1 MWARIGRALPR
12 SADLTPA
19 RRGLLAAAFIALGV
33 LLLVTAANAL
43 LGVGGASAGA
53 FVRDDVGSL
62 ICVLV
67 AAIACLRPLLIQAR
81 RRAFALIAAGL
92 SSYALGNVLWATWLA
107 HLAHP
112 PVPSVC
118 DVLWLAFY
126 PLVALGVVGLSGIR
140 SRNRPSPAVW
150 LDGIVAGGGLAAIGA
165 AIIVSPVLVSASR
178 SASTTATALVYP
190 TGDLILVG
198 LTMGVIALRGWR
210 IDRGWAILG
219 LAFLLLSA
227 ADFLYALQT
236 TTNAGRP
243 GAVTN
248 LVYLLALASMAFV
261 SWQVPPSRP
270 EPKFTSW
277 SVLLVPSGFMF
288 AAVGLLLYDHFHTL
302 SALPFA
308 LATVTLLAAIGR
320 MVVAFRDARG
330 LAEARR
336 LAGTDDLT
344 ALPNRRR
351 FMALTEEAI
360 AASQGSGRGLAM
372 LMLDLDNF
380 KQLNDTLGHHAGDE
394 LLRKIGPRLQH
405 ALRHLHTVARLGGDE
420 FAVLVYPA
428 PDEETLVRIAQDIL
442 GALREPFTVSEL
454 SLRVTGSLGIA
465 SFPDHARDAAELM
478 RHADIAMY
486 QAKTSR
492 DRYDF
497 YAHERNT
504 HSLER
509 LALAA
514 ELASALSS
522 GGIELHYQPKADAH
536 TRRIVGVEALARWR
550 RADGRLA
557 PPSEFVGPAEHAG
570 LSRDL
575 TRRVVELALG
585 QLRRWREDGHE
596 LQMAINTTVADLLDV
611 TFPDE
616 IAAALARHGLPA
628 ESLVL
633 EVTES
638 SVLADPDRIG
648 AVMQRLRELG
658 VELSLD
664 DFGTGYSSLAHL
676 KALPVGELKIDRS
689 FVSRMCSDPTD
700 SAIVYALIQL
710 ARKLDIRLV
719 AEGVEDRWTWDA
731 LRVLDCDLIQGYLI
745 SRPLPAAEITPQ
757 LESQR
762 HQRVSSGVAYRHD
775 QLNSQRRSI
784 DRARIAV

>member
-1 MWARIGRALPR
+1 M
-12 SADLTPA
+12 
-19 RRGLLAAAFIALGV
+19 
-33 LLLVTAANAL
+33 
-43 LGVGGASAGA
+43 
-53 FVRDDVGSL
+53 
-62 ICVLV
+62 
-67 AAIACLRPLLIQAR
+67 
-81 RRAFALIAAGL
+81 
-92 SSYALGNVLWATWLA
+92 
-107 HLAHP
+107 
-112 PVPSVC
+112 
-118 DVLWLAFY
+118 
-126 PLVALGVVGLSGIR
+126 
-140 SRNRPSPAVW
+140 
-150 LDGIVAGGGLAAIGA
+150 
-165 AIIVSPVLVSASR
+165 
-178 SASTTATALVYP
+178 
-190 TGDLILVG
+190 
-198 LTMGVIALRGWR
+198 M
-210 IDRGWAILG
+210 
-219 LAFLLLSA
+219 
-227 ADFLYALQT
+227 
-236 TTNAGRP
+236 
-243 GAVTN
+243 
-248 LVYLLALASMAFV
+248 
-261 SWQVPPSRP
+261 
-270 EPKFTSW
+270 
-277 SVLLVPSGFMF
+277 
-288 AAVGLLLYDHFHTL
+288 
-302 SALPFA
+302 
-308 LATVTLLAAIGR
+308 
-320 MVVAFRDARG
+320 VAFRDARG

-360 AASQGSGRGLAM
+360 AASEASGRGLAV

-394 LLRKIGPRLQH
+394 LLRKIGPRLLH
-405 ALRHLHTVARLGGDE
+405 ALRHLHTVGRLGGDE

-428 PDEETLVRIAQDIL
+428 PGEEAIVQIAQDIL
-442 GALREPFTVSEL
+442 GALRDPFTVSEL

-465 SFPDHARDAAELM
+465 TFPDHARDAAELM

-486 QAKTSR
+486 QAKSSR

-497 YAHERNT
+497 YARERDT

-514 ELASALSS
+514 ELAVALA
-522 GGIELHYQPKADAH
+522 GDAIEVHYQPKADAR

-570 LSRDL
+570 LSREL
-575 TRRVVELALG
+575 TRRVVELALA
-585 QLRRWREDGHE
+585 QVRSWRDAGYE
-596 LQMAINTTVADLLDV
+596 LQMAVNTTVADLLDT

-616 IAAALARHGLPA
+616 IEAALARHGVPA
-628 ESLVL
+628 EALVL

-648 AVMQRLRELG
+648 AVMQRLCELG

-689 FVSRMCSDPTD
+689 FVSRMCSDATD
-700 SAIVYALIQL
+700 AAIVYALIQL

-731 LRVLDCDLIQGYLI
+731 LRVLDCDLIQGYLL
-745 SRPLPAAEITPQ
+745 SRPLPAADIELQ

-762 HQRVSSGVAYRHD
+762 RQRLSSGIVHRHD
-775 QLNSQRRSI
+775 QLNSQRSSI

>member
-1 MWARIGRALPR
+1 MRARIGRALPR
-12 SADLTPA
+12 SAELKPA
-19 RRGLLAAAFIALGV
+19 ERGLLAAAFVALGV
-33 LLLVTAANAL
+33 LLAVTAANAL
-43 LGVGGASAGA
+43 LGLGGAGA
-53 FVRDDVGSL
+53 DPVIRDWVGSAIGIL
-62 ICVLV
+62 VSAIVCLRPMRIHVRRRSFALV
-67 AAIACLRPLLIQAR
+67 AAGVTAYSA
-81 RRAFALIAAGL
+81 
-92 SSYALGNVLWATWLA
+92 GNVLSTVWLSHVA
-107 HLAHP
+107 NP
-112 PVPSVC
+112 PVPSIS
-118 DVLWLAFY
+118 DLLWLSFY
-126 PLVALGVVGLSGIR
+126 PLVAAGIVGLTGIR
-140 SRNRPSPAVW
+140 GRNRPPVGVW

-165 AIIVSPVLVSASR
+165 AIIVPTVLSGSGNA
-178 SASTTATALVYP
+178 ATLAMELTYP
-190 TGDLILVG
+190 IGDLLLVG
-198 LTMGVIALRGWR
+198 LVVGIIALRSWR
-210 IDRGWAILG
+210 IDRGWAGLG
-219 LAFLLLSA
+219 VAFLLLA
-227 ADFLYALQT
+227 GADFLYAVQAT
-236 TTNAGRP
+236 GTAGRP
-243 GAVTN
+243 SAVTN
-248 LVYLLALASMAFV
+248 LTDLLALSALAFV
-261 SWQVPPSRP
+261 AWQVPPSRP
-270 EPKFTSW
+270 EPKFASW
-277 SVLLVPSGFMF
+277 SVLLVPSGFML
-288 AAVGLLLYDHFHTL
+288 AALGLLLVDHVHRL
-302 SALPFA
+302 SALPFG
-308 LATVTLLAAIGR
+308 LATVTMFAAIGR

-344 ALPNRRR
+344 SLPNRRR

-360 AASQGSGRGLAM
+360 AASEASGRGLAV

-394 LLRKIGPRLQH
+394 LLRKIGPRLLH
-405 ALRHLHTVARLGGDE
+405 ALRHLHTVGRLGGDE

-428 PDEETLVRIAQDIL
+428 PGEDAIVQIAQDIL
-442 GALREPFTVSEL
+442 GALRDPFTVSEL

-465 SFPDHARDAAELM
+465 TFPDYARDADELM

-486 QAKTSR
+486 QAKSSR

-497 YAHERNT
+497 YARERDT

-514 ELASALSS
+514 ELAAALA
-522 GGIELHYQPKADAH
+522 GDAIEVHYQPKADTR

-570 LSRDL
+570 LSREL
-575 TRRVVELALG
+575 TRRVVEIALA
-585 QLRRWREDGHE
+585 QVRRWRDAGYE
-596 LQMAINTTVADLLDV
+596 LQMAVNTTVADLLDT

-616 IAAALARHGLPA
+616 IEAALARHGVPA
-628 ESLVL
+628 EALVL

-648 AVMQRLRELG
+648 AVMRRLCELG

-689 FVSRMCSDPTD
+689 FVSRMCSDATD
-700 SAIVYALIQL
+700 AAIVYALIQL

-731 LRVLDCDLIQGYLI
+731 LRVLDCDLIQGYLL
-745 SRPLPAAEITPQ
+745 SRPLPAADIELQ

-762 HQRVSSGVAYRHD
+762 RQRLSSGIVHRHD
-775 QLNSQRRSI
+775 QLNSQRSSI
-784 DRARIAV
+784 DRARVAV